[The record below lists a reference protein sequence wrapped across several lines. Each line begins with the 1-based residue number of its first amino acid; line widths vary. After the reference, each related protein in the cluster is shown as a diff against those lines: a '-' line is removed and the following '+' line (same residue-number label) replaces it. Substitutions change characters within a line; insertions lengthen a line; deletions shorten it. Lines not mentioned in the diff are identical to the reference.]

1 MLNVTFIRHAKSE
14 WKSFDGNDFNRDIS
28 EIGME
33 KTKKIG
39 SFLKKKKLFLTK
51 CYVHLPLEREKTLDI
66 LSPFFQINLKL
77 NISKIY
83 TIPQVRTYLIY

>member
-14 WKSFDGNDFNRDIS
+14 WKSFDRNDFNRDIS

-39 SFLKKKKLFLTK
+39 SFLKKEKIILLVIVNEEFLVLIMSLWLENYSKELQKL
-51 CYVHLPLEREKTLDI
+51 
-66 LSPFFQINLKL
+66 
-77 NISKIY
+77 
-83 TIPQVRTYLIY
+83 IP

>member
-33 KTKKIG
+33 KTKKIA
-39 SFLKKKKLFLTK
+39 SFLKKEKIIFDEVLCSPSLRT
-51 CYVHLPLEREKTLDI
+51 RKTLDI